1 MLTLNDKVDQMDIS
15 DVYRALYP
23 RASDYTFF
31 SRAHKTFP
39 RISCML
45 RHNTGVSKFKK
56 IEIILS
62 IFSNHNAVK

>member
-31 SRAHKTFP
+31 SRAHKTFL

-45 RHNTGVSKFKK
+45 RHNTGINKFKK